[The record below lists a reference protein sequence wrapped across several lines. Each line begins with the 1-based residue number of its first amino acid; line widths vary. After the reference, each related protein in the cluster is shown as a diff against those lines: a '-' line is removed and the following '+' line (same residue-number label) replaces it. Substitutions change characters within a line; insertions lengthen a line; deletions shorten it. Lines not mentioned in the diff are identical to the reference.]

1 MQAVA
6 LASVVWSA
14 LRVGSNTEAFL
25 SGSSA
30 AGTAGAR
37 LPPYADA
44 EPDQWHWV
52 LCNAQ

>member
-14 LRVGSNTEAFL
+14 LRVGSNTETFL

-30 AGTAGAR
+30 AGTAGAM
-37 LPPYADA
+37 LPPRADA
-44 EPDQWHWV
+44 EIDRCHWV
-52 LCNAQ
+52 LCHA